1 MMDVTNPEVIIK
13 TGALLSFP

>member
-1 MMDVTNPEVIIK
+1 MDVTNPEVIIK